1 MLHGCKTGNA
11 KITSGYRLPAKHV
24 IHTVGPVWNGGT
36 LGEDDLLA
44 SCYRRSIE
52 LCETHSLVS
61 VAFPA
66 ISTGI
71 YRFPTERA
79 AGIAVQTV
87 VGTLAAAPTLAQVIF
102 CCFSDASAQLHQAA
116 LDTFGQPLC
125 RLTGRPLHSRRVR
138 EGFHEFINMFARAG
152 LRRADA
158 CHAVV
163 RPRRRHF
170 RYSRRRAFQPD
181 KLAKI
186 TEFFKNEV
194 ATGKIAGAN
203 VLIQQH
209 GKPVYHE
216 TFGVQ
221 DVESKK
227 PINDKTIFRL
237 SSLTKAITSVVA
249 MQLVQDGKIKLDD
262 PVSKYIPSF
271 ANMKVGEEKK
281 AEDGSKTLELVPLTK
296 PITIL
301 DLFRHTSGIT
311 YGFYGD
317 SLVRKAYKD
326 ANLYAGEFDLAEFA
340 ERIAKLPLHNQP
352 GALWQY
358 GHSTDILARIM
369 EIVSGKSLLEIEK
382 EKLLDPLGMT
392 DTNFFV
398 TEPERLQRL
407 AQPVPNDSD
416 FRVGRLYRTEVRQK
430 WESASGGMVSTM
442 SDFSKF
448 AQMLANGGA
457 FEGKTYLSP
466 KTFELMASDHAGKD
480 SGVARDHYYF
490 PGDGFGMGLGLAV
503 RTDPGNAKP
512 PPPGS
517 LGELKWDGAAGC
529 YMVIDRKQ
537 DMFFVVLEQTP
548 TERQRSPAD
557 AEADGL

>member
-1 MLHGCKTGNA
+1 MNSRQVL
-11 KITSGYRLPAKHV
+11 R
-24 IHTVGPVWNGGT
+24 
-36 LGEDDLLA
+36 
-44 SCYRRSIE
+44 
-52 LCETHSLVS
+52 
-61 VAFPA
+61 
-66 ISTGI
+66 
-71 YRFPTERA
+71 
-79 AGIAVQTV
+79 
-87 VGTLAAAPTLAQVIF
+87 TLAAGAWMLAAV
-102 CCFSDASAQLHQAA
+102 SPVRAEG
-116 LDTFGQPLC
+116 TFDIP
-125 RLTGRPLHSRRVR
+125 
-138 EGFHEFINMFARAG
+138 AG
-152 LRRADA
+152 A
-158 CHAVV
+158 
-163 RPRRRHF
+163 HF
-170 RYSRRRAFQPD
+170 NKD

-194 ATGKIAGAN
+194 ATGKIAGAD

-216 TFGVQ
+216 TFGEQ
-221 DVESKK
+221 DVASKA
-227 PINDKTIFRL
+227 PITDKTIFLL
-237 SSLTKAITSVVA
+237 SSLTKVITSVVA
-249 MQLVQDGKIKLDD
+249 MQLIQDGKIKLDD

-271 ANMKVGEEKK
+271 ANMKVGVEKK
-281 AEDGSKTLELVPLTK
+281 AEDGTKTLELVPLVR
-296 PITIL
+296 PITVL
-301 DLFRHTSGIT
+301 DLMRHTSGIT

-326 ANLYAGEFDLAEFA
+326 ANIYAGDFDLAEFA

-382 EKLLDPLGMT
+382 EKLLDPMGMT

-407 AQPVPNDSD
+407 AQPLPNDSD
-416 FRVGRLYRTEVRQK
+416 FRVGRQYRTEVRQK

-448 AQMLANGGA
+448 AQMLTNGGT
-457 FEGKTYLSP
+457 FDGKTYLDP
-466 KTFELMASDHAGKD
+466 KTFTLMASDHIGKG
-480 SGVARDHYYF
+480 SGVERDYFYF
-490 PGDGFGMGLGLAV
+490 PGDGFGMGLGFAV

-548 TERQRSPAD
+548 TERQRVQRTLKQLVY
-557 AEADGL
+557 EALEN

>member
-1 MLHGCKTGNA
+1 MISVHSLRAPGIG
-11 KITSGYRLPAKHV
+11 V
-24 IHTVGPVWNGGT
+24 
-36 LGEDDLLA
+36 LLA
-44 SCYRRSIE
+44 
-52 LCETHSLVS
+52 LMATS
-61 VAFPA
+61 VCAEGTFDIPA
-66 ISTGI
+66 GAH
-71 YRFPTERA
+71 F
-79 AGIAVQTV
+79 
-87 VGTLAAAPTLAQVIF
+87 
-102 CCFSDASAQLHQAA
+102 
-116 LDTFGQPLC
+116 
-125 RLTGRPLHSRRVR
+125 
-138 EGFHEFINMFARAG
+138 NM
-152 LRRADA
+152 
-158 CHAVV
+158 
-163 RPRRRHF
+163 
-170 RYSRRRAFQPD
+170 D
-181 KLAKI
+181 KLAKVSD
-186 TEFFKNEV
+186 FFNNAV
-194 ATGKIAGAN
+194 ATGKIPGAI
-203 VLIQQH
+203 VLIRQR

-216 TFGVQ
+216 SFGVQ
-221 DVESKK
+221 DVETKK
-227 PINDKTIFRL
+227 PITDQTIFRL
-237 SSLTKAITSVVA
+237 FSMTKAITSVAA
-249 MQLVQDGKIKLDD
+249 MALVDEGKLKLDE

-271 ANMKVGEEKK
+271 ADVKVGVEKS
-281 AEDGSKTLELVPLTK
+281 AADGSKTLELVPLTR

-301 DLFRHTSGIT
+301 DLMRHTSGIT

-326 ANLYAGEFDLAEFA
+326 ANLYAGDFDLAEFA

-548 TERQRSPAD
+548 TERQRIQRTLKQMVY
-557 AEADGL
+557 EALEN